1 MMSSGKLLQLY
12 VLAIVMTG
20 CAGVGRRVDPG
31 FHWRTAE
38 RRRRA
43 VLGSVERLHQ
53 VRSHYE
59 AVTVLARDGDLRGR
73 AFMRLAEIELALGH
87 TSEACLRLE
96 QALQAG
102 PRPATQRA
110 ILLMLADV
118 LERRVG
124 DGKGAEATYEQVIN
138 EHPGSTEAE
147 LAALRLEVL
156 RYEK

>member
-1 MMSSGKLLQLY
+1 MSSGKYFQLH
-12 VLAIVMTG
+12 VLALVMAG
-20 CAGVGRRVDPG
+20 CADVGRRVDPG

-43 VLGSVERLHQ
+43 VLSSVEQLHG

-59 AVTVLARDGDLRGR
+59 AVTVLAREGDLRAR
-73 AFMRLAEIELALGH
+73 AFTRLAEIELALGH
-87 TSEACLRLE
+87 VSEAGQRLE

-102 PRPATQRA
+102 SRPATQRT
-110 ILLMLADV
+110 ILLMLADL

-124 DGKGAEATYEQVIN
+124 DGKGAEAAYEQIVN

-156 RYEK
+156 RHEK

>member
-1 MMSSGKLLQLY
+1 MNTSGKHFHLH

-20 CAGVGRRVDPG
+20 CAGVGQRVDPG
-31 FHWRTAE
+31 FHWRMAE
-38 RRRRA
+38 SRRRA
-43 VLGSVERLHQ
+43 ALRSVERLHQ
-53 VRSHYE
+53 VQSHYE

-73 AFMRLAEIELALGH
+73 AFTRLAEIDLALGH
-87 TSEACLRLE
+87 TSEAHQHLE

-118 LERRVG
+118 LERRVR
-124 DGKGAEATYEQVIN
+124 DGKGAEAAYEQIIN
-138 EHPGSTEAE
+138 EHPGSTEAK

-156 RYEK
+156 RHEK